1 MPGGFR
7 CLIVFNISIIMRVSC
22 GPRDW
27 SPAGIGAPGV
37 KKVGNVFASRQRSCH
52 RHQNIVSHFFSIN
65 VKHCHTTCFATTT
78 HSQSLFLVPRVRP
91 RHHRTLHSSSF
102 QKRVVCSSGGELSGD
117 AQASK
122 PLLSPWPALLLTVGA
137 VVCSG
142 IANRLLYKMA
152 LVPLG
157 NYIFF
162 LSQLQTFG
170 YLLVYFGALWFQ
182 WRNGEVSFQMLSIPR
197 RMVGTFLAIGFVEA
211 LSSLLGFYAAQKLP
225 GVLLPLLSQTILF
238 WQVLLAYLVLGK
250 SLGGSQLLGMAFVM
264 LGVSIAGI
272 PAHGGAALLDGVNP
286 WYAAMFVLSMF
297 FPAVDTILKEKVFK
311 EGKKWCQGQDVNL
324 FVVNSFGS
332 LSQAFFVLAL
342 LPVLTAARGM
352 SLKELPQYLAAGW
365 TCFLGGSPACGSDCS
380 GSPILP
386 LMYVAFNL
394 AFNIAA
400 LRLLRQ
406 AGNVVL
412 SLVMSSIV
420 PMTLFAFT
428 LPLPY
433 LGSPPTLGPMFFW
446 GSLTLMM
453 GLGVYNAALW
463 MPVVKRQLY
472 AFAASRK
479 GDWGNL
485 QS

>member
-1 MPGGFR
+1 MTCRTGHRSPLAGVAIRVDNTATRSR
-7 CLIVFNISIIMRVSC
+7 C
-22 GPRDW
+22 
-27 SPAGIGAPGV
+27 
-37 KKVGNVFASRQRSCH
+37 RQ
-52 RHQNIVSHFFSIN
+52 
-65 VKHCHTTCFATTT
+65 
-78 HSQSLFLVPRVRP
+78 QSLVCLRTNTVNSAKSVKNVNNTYIAITHCERSVR
-91 RHHRTLHSSSF
+91 RIRGQDATLCR
-102 QKRVVCSSGGELSGD
+102 RVVCSSGADRGNAEAITPPKSSV
-117 AQASK
+117 A
-122 PLLSPWPALLLTVGA
+122 ALLFTVA
-137 VVCSG
+137 VVVCSG

-170 YLLVYFGALWFQ
+170 YLVVYFGALWFQ
-182 WRNGEVSFQMLSIPR
+182 WRNGEVSLQMLTIPR
-197 RMVGTFLAIGFVEA
+197 RMFGTFLAIGFVEA
-211 LSSLLGFYAAQKLP
+211 LSSLLGFFAAQKLP

-238 WQVLLAYLVLGK
+238 WQVLLAYVVLGK
-250 SLGGSQLLGMAFVM
+250 KLSGNQLLGMAFVM

-286 WYAAMFVLSMF
+286 WYAAMFVFSMF

-311 EGKKWCQGQDVNL
+311 EGKKMCQGQDMNL

-332 LSQAFFVLAL
+332 LSQAIFVLAL
-342 LPVLTAARGM
+342 LPALTAARGM
-352 SLKELPQYLAAGW
+352 SLADLPQYLGAGW
-365 TCFLGGSPACGSDCS
+365 TCFMGGSPACGGDCS
-380 GSPILP
+380 GSPFLP
-386 LMYVAFNL
+386 LLYVAFNL

-446 GSLTLMM
+446 GSLTLLM
-453 GLGVYNAALW
+453 GLGVYNAGLW
-463 MPVVKRQLY
+463 MPAVKRQLY
-472 AFAASRK
+472 SMAASSKGEWDDYRRK
-479 GDWGNL
+479 AT
-485 QS
+485 